1 VAPRRQGVAVAQ
13 GELGLP
19 GRLGY
24 AFGTMLQMLKYSLA
38 QKFNSGGL
46 PRCFRFKNKSL
57 AQKLEGYSI
66 HLAYAPKSVKEQK
79 LSCKCFETKRQTPLN
94 MHFSKQR
101 SIQFL
106 ESVSVHSLT
115 RHQGLLVENQSME
128 LIKPVSV
135 CIDAQGVYS
144 LLKCEIQAIMEFRMC
159 AYMQLQVH

>member
-1 VAPRRQGVAVAQ
+1 
-13 GELGLP
+13 
-19 GRLGY
+19 
-24 AFGTMLQMLKYSLA
+24 MLQMLKY
-38 QKFNSGGL
+38 
-46 PRCFRFKNKSL
+46 SL

-115 RHQGLLVENQSME
+115 RHQGLLAENQSME
-128 LIKPVSV
+128 LIKPGR
-135 CIDAQGVYS
+135 Q
-144 LLKCEIQAIMEFRMC
+144 
-159 AYMQLQVH
+159 